1 MITQTLTQ
9 IAIDAVWSC
18 AAALGFA
25 VLFNVPRR
33 MLPGCALVGAAGHA
47 ARFLTMQ
54 AGLPIEAGTLIG
66 AAVVGVLSSALSRVY
81 RTPSLIFG
89 IIGAI
94 PMVPGVF
101 AYRTMIGLIRVAGAD
116 AALIDQ
122 QSALLAEAA
131 INAVKTGLIL
141 GAIAVGIAVP
151 TLLFRRHKPV
161 V

>member
-1 MITQTLTQ
+1 MEVLVQ
-9 IAIDAVWSC
+9 IILDGFWSC
-18 AAALGFA
+18 TAALGFA

-47 ARFLTMQ
+47 ARFFAMQ
-54 AGLPIEAGTLIG
+54 AGLPIETGTLIG
-66 AAVVGVLSSALSRVY
+66 AGLVGILSAVLARVY

-89 IIGAI
+89 IVGSL

-116 AALIDQ
+116 AAAVDEQ
-122 QSALLAEAA
+122 TVLLAEAA

-151 TLLFRRHKPV
+151 TLLFHRRKPV